1 MTEDN
6 HASAAFMEVTVC
18 REDVRQRGKGNQ
30 VVISPV
36 RPIGQGT
43 VTVTWGFHGG
53 VVRAFWEV
61 TLV

>member
-1 MTEDN
+1 
-6 HASAAFMEVTVC
+6 MEVTVC